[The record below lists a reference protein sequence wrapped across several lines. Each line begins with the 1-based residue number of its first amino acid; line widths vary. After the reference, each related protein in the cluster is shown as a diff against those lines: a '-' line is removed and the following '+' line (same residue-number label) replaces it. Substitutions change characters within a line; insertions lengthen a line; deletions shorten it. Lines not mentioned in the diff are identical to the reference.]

1 MLSQNNFTSTT
12 QYSEQTHQFLSW
24 HKLAPNPVNY
34 SVSYLYIS
42 NSQGDLAKEIN
53 EQLTNKIVLDDFFME
68 QLFAQY
74 LSNSKKIEA
83 DILEPLFITLSETIH
98 RINQQVSHDKQASL
112 NLKKI
117 DSALTKLDHN
127 QSLNDVVN
135 YLIGTI
141 KTSHQQHIAIY
152 EQLEQ
157 TSGEVHQL
165 QSKLEETRQEVV
177 LDALTG
183 LLNRRGGDEKLK
195 ELALTDQHSSLMID
209 IDYFKK
215 FNDNFGHF
223 IGDKV
228 LQRVAKVISECVNST
243 DVTIRFGGEEF
254 LVVLVNKAQSE
265 ASLIAEK
272 IRHAVNTLKLK
283 QKQTNLTL
291 PAISVS
297 IGIAEVDEDSTWSDL
312 FKRADEA
319 LYQAKNTGRN
329 RCVIA

>member
-1 MLSQNNFTSTT
+1 MLSQDDFIATT
-12 QYSEQTHQFLSW
+12 QYSELTHQLLSK
-24 HKLAPNPVNY
+24 HKLPPNPINY
-34 SVSYLYIS
+34 SVFYLYIS
-42 NSQGDLAKEIN
+42 NNNSDLVNEIN
-53 EQLTNKIVLDDFFME
+53 SQLRTNNNLDNTFME
-68 QLFAQY
+68 QMFSQY
-74 LSNSKKIEA
+74 LSNSKKLES
-83 DILEPLFITLSETIH
+83 DILAPLFITLSETIE
-98 RINQQVSHDKQASL
+98 RINQQVLQGKKTSL

-117 DSALTKLDHN
+117 DSALAKFDHN

-141 KTSHQQHIAIY
+141 KNSHLQHISVS
-152 EQLEQ
+152 EQLEKA
-157 TSGEVHQL
+157 SEEVHKL
-165 QSKLEETRQEVV
+165 KSKLEETRQDAI
-177 LDALTG
+177 LDSLTG
-183 LLNRRGGDEKLK
+183 LLNRRGGNEKLSTL
-195 ELALTDQHSSLMID
+195 ELTDVHSSLLID

-215 FNDNFGHF
+215 FNDDFGHF

-228 LQRVAKVISECVNST
+228 LQRVAKVIGECVHI
-243 DVTIRFGGEEF
+243 DDIAMRFGGEEF

-272 IRHAVNTLKLK
+272 IRYTINALKLQ
-283 QKQTNLTL
+283 QKQTCLTL

-297 IGIAEVDEDSTWSDL
+297 IGIAEIDDDPTWSDL